1 MKSEKAF
8 KPWLLK
14 IIHNTAVEYIR
25 KNAKT
30 SSSQEIDVA
39 VENDIETKL
48 TLWQTVKSL
57 QQPYRTVTILYYY
70 EDLSISEIS
79 KITDTTAVAVKQQ
92 LSRAKKTIAGIIE
105 GGFRKM
111 NAFDKYMKEKIDK
124 EDRSVPDIIKER
136 VEQSISELPE
146 KKSKIIKYRTFPK
159 AIAIAACFVFVC
171 LVILPNCSAV
181 YAQAL
186 EKIPVIGSIVR
197 VVTIR
202 NYFYSDDYHQMD
214 IDIPKIEGSESSVA
228 DYINKDVDELTK
240 LLVDRFNDELE
251 EIGNEGHSGI
261 FVDYEV
267 VTNTEKWFTLKI
279 RVHEAAGSSNT
290 YYRFYHIDKA
300 NGKIVELK
308 DLFTSDDFAEVL
320 ADNLRK
326 QMKEIMTKDSNKVYW
341 VENAEIGQ
349 DFVTLDDKHNFYWDK
364 DGNLVIVF
372 DKYEVAPGSMGTP
385 EFVIEKGPISDILK
399 PEYR

>member
-1 MKSEKAF
+1 M
-8 KPWLLK
+8 
-14 IIHNTAVEYIR
+14 
-25 KNAKT
+25 
-30 SSSQEIDVA
+30 
-39 VENDIETKL
+39 
-48 TLWQTVKSL
+48 
-57 QQPYRTVTILYYY
+57 
-70 EDLSISEIS
+70 
-79 KITDTTAVAVKQQ
+79 
-92 LSRAKKTIAGIIE
+92 
-105 GGFRKM
+105 
-111 NAFDKYMKEKIDK
+111 
-124 EDRSVPDIIKER
+124 
-136 VEQSISELPE
+136 
-146 KKSKIIKYRTFPK
+146 
-159 AIAIAACFVFVC
+159 
-171 LVILPNCSAV
+171 

-214 IDIPKIEGSESSVA
+214 IDVPKIEGSESSAA

-240 LLVDRFNDELE
+240 LLADRFNDELE
-251 EIGNEGHSGI
+251 ETGDEGHSGI

-279 RVHEAAGSSNT
+279 RVYEAAGSSNT
-290 YYRFYHIDKA
+290 YYRFYHIDKV

-308 DLFTSDDFAEVL
+308 DLFTSDGFASVL
-320 ADNLRK
+320 ADNLSK
-326 QMKEIMTKDSNKVYW
+326 QMKEIMAKDSSKIYW

-385 EFVIEKGPISDILK
+385 EFVIKKGDISDILK
-399 PEYR
+399 PEYQ

>member
-1 MKSEKAF
+1 
-8 KPWLLK
+8 
-14 IIHNTAVEYIR
+14 
-25 KNAKT
+25 
-30 SSSQEIDVA
+30 
-39 VENDIETKL
+39 
-48 TLWQTVKSL
+48 
-57 QQPYRTVTILYYY
+57 
-70 EDLSISEIS
+70 
-79 KITDTTAVAVKQQ
+79 
-92 LSRAKKTIAGIIE
+92 
-105 GGFRKM
+105 M

-214 IDIPKIEGSESSVA
+214 IDVPKIEGSESSAA

-251 EIGNEGHSGI
+251 EIGSEGHSGI

-326 QMKEIMTKDSNKVYW
+326 QMKEIMAKDSNKVYW

>member
-1 MKSEKAF
+1 
-8 KPWLLK
+8 
-14 IIHNTAVEYIR
+14 
-25 KNAKT
+25 
-30 SSSQEIDVA
+30 
-39 VENDIETKL
+39 
-48 TLWQTVKSL
+48 
-57 QQPYRTVTILYYY
+57 
-70 EDLSISEIS
+70 
-79 KITDTTAVAVKQQ
+79 
-92 LSRAKKTIAGIIE
+92 
-105 GGFRKM
+105 M

-214 IDIPKIEGSESSVA
+214 IDVPKIESSERSAA

-308 DLFTSDDFAEVL
+308 DLFTSDDFAELL

-326 QMKEIMTKDSNKVYW
+326 QMKKLWQMTAV
-341 VENAEIGQ
+341 
-349 DFVTLDDKHNFYWDK
+349 
-364 DGNLVIVF
+364 
-372 DKYEVAPGSMGTP
+372 KYTGLKMR
-385 EFVIEKGPISDILK
+385 KSD
-399 PEYR
+399 RTS

>member
-1 MKSEKAF
+1 
-8 KPWLLK
+8 
-14 IIHNTAVEYIR
+14 
-25 KNAKT
+25 
-30 SSSQEIDVA
+30 
-39 VENDIETKL
+39 
-48 TLWQTVKSL
+48 
-57 QQPYRTVTILYYY
+57 
-70 EDLSISEIS
+70 
-79 KITDTTAVAVKQQ
+79 
-92 LSRAKKTIAGIIE
+92 
-105 GGFRKM
+105 M

-214 IDIPKIEGSESSVA
+214 IDVPKIEGSESSAA

-290 YYRFYHIDKA
+290 YYRFYHIDKV

-308 DLFTSDDFAEVL
+308 DLFTSDGFAAVL

-326 QMKEIMTKDSNKVYW
+326 QMKKLWQRTAVKYTGLKMRKSVRTSYHSMTSIIS
-341 VENAEIGQ
+341 IGIKTA
-349 DFVTLDDKHNFYWDK
+349 TLLSFLINTRLPREAW
-364 DGNLVIVF
+364 GLR
-372 DKYEVAPGSMGTP
+372 S
-385 EFVIEKGPISDILK
+385 L
-399 PEYR
+399 